1 MCALCMKSPPVVDY
15 LIIRRSDTGTMAA
28 SRMSR
33 RCRKY
38 MRQIHKATSRYALQ
52 EIASSIQSDLDRRN
66 LSYEEALNLGN
77 ILQDRAD
84 ILPGDEIVYA
94 VSDRDSY
101 RRTLEL
107 YLRDSVL
114 TQAEQLLLWEER
126 RRLGIGDEIH
136 NQLMEQLLAAWT
148 RQGKSVQ
155 IHAFK
160 GGMTDV

>member
-1 MCALCMKSPPVVDY
+1 MNWQNIGDC
-15 LIIRRSDTGTMAA
+15 LIIRQLRQQPMAA
-28 SRMSR
+28 TRMSR

-38 MRQIHKATSRYALQ
+38 MRQIHKASSKYALQ

-66 LSYEEALNLGN
+66 LSYDEALNLGN

-84 ILPGDEIVYA
+84 MLPGDDIVYA

-107 YLRDSVL
+107 YLKDGVL

-126 RRLGIGDEIH
+126 RRLGIDHDVH
-136 NQLMEQLLAAWT
+136 NRLLEQLLAVWT

-155 IHAFK
+155 IHAFRR
-160 GGMTDV
+160 GVVDD

>member
-1 MCALCMKSPPVVDY
+1 MHKNKVCWRLSYNPPGLDYNPWQVYVCLGDAASLCGKFTRLRQGTRCKKSPRVFRA
-15 LIIRRSDTGTMAA
+15 IWT
-28 SRMSR
+28 
-33 RCRKY
+33 
-38 MRQIHKATSRYALQ
+38 
-52 EIASSIQSDLDRRN
+52 RN

-84 ILPGDEIVYA
+84 TLPGDEIVYA

-107 YLRDSVL
+107 YLKDGVL

-126 RRLGIGDEIH
+126 RRLGIANEVH
-136 NQLMEQLLAAWT
+136 NQLMEQLLAVWI